1 MGLEYY
7 TPGGLNLTTNDSN
20 RRQSVPESGEGA
32 LLAVISEGGAS
43 SLKLIDQRDQILH
56 VYGRMDVTEIVYN
69 VKISFWW
76 GGISPQWRFAWSE
89 KKCASEMGWE
99 EEAEE
104 DSDGTPVFK
113 TETE

>member
-56 VYGRMDVTEIVYN
+56 VYGRMDVT
-69 VKISFWW
+69 KIAL
-76 GGISPQWRFAWSE
+76 Q
-89 KKCASEMGWE
+89 C
-99 EEAEE
+99 E
-104 DSDGTPVFK
+104 DQLLVRGDFSAMKVCLI
-113 TETE
+113 